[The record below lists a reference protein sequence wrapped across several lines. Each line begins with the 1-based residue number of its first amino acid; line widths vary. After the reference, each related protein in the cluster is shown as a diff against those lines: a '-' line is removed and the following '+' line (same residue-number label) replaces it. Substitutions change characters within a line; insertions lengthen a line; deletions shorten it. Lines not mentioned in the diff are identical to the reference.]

1 MDAEDLVG
9 LDRLARSLARQV
21 ARMPAPTL
29 IAVHGAPGSAKRDF
43 LRRLSTLV
51 ADPRS
56 LELAAG
62 RELYPEVIWFDAWA
76 YAKQGNVLAGL
87 VSRIARIGPGGS
99 ALSERARDVVAQ
111 INRLDFSDSHPGS
124 PGPALSDGELE
135 PVERL
140 QRGFAGL
147 VRGVRSGRSGTVCVV
162 VEGLD
167 RLRPDVRWQILD
179 GLRLM
184 IGGGAE
190 VAVLVA
196 VGGQAVEMAA
206 RYAEGDLPGASI
218 EQVLS
223 DLFDLSITIPS
234 LEVRR
239 IGSMLQRHLGTDEV
253 ILRQAFGPDAV
264 RGLAAAVAHRPLGSP
279 RLIYRLVQRVLLL
292 AEYAIESQNQREL
305 TEAQWCWVIVSE
317 RWPAFRRTMI
327 RGGKR
332 RWNGLSLAVSALA
345 SAATSAATNHDGEM
359 ASLLYSD
366 PILSEYLKLHAEG
379 FERDADRILW
389 LENLLLA
396 SGL

>member
-29 IAVHGAPGSAKRDF
+29 IALHGAPGSAKRDF

-56 LELAAG
+56 LELTPG

-76 YAKQGNVLAGL
+76 YSKQGNVLAGL
-87 VSRIARIGPGGS
+87 VSRIARHGPGGS
-99 ALSERARDVVAQ
+99 ALSDRARDVVAQ
-111 INRLDFSDSHPGS
+111 INRLDFSDGNPGS
-124 PGPALSDGELE
+124 PGPALTEGEME

-140 QRGFAGL
+140 QQGFAAL
-147 VRGVRSGRSGTVCVV
+147 LRNVRSGRSGTVCIV

-167 RLRPDVRWQILD
+167 RLRPDVRWQVLD
-179 GLRLM
+179 GIRLM
-184 IGGGAE
+184 VGADAE

-196 VGGQAVEMAA
+196 VGAQAVEMAA

-218 EQVLS
+218 DQVVN

-239 IGSMLQRHLGTDEV
+239 IGSMLQRHLGADEGV
-253 ILRQAFGPDAV
+253 LRRAFGPDAV

-292 AEYAIESQNQREL
+292 AEYALESQNQREL

-332 RWNGLSLAVSALA
+332 RWKGLSMAVTALA
-345 SAATSAATNHDGEM
+345 SAAQAAPHDSEM
-359 ASLLYSD
+359 ASLLYAD

-379 FERDADRILW
+379 FERDSEGIFW
-389 LENLLLA
+389 LENLLLS

>member
-1 MDAEDLVG
+1 
-9 LDRLARSLARQV
+9 
-21 ARMPAPTL
+21 MP
-29 IAVHGAPGSAKRDF
+29 
-43 LRRLSTLV
+43 
-51 ADPRS
+51 
-56 LELAAG
+56 G

-76 YAKQGNVLAGL
+76 YSKQGNVLAGL
-87 VSRIARIGPGGS
+87 VSRIARHGPGGT
-99 ALSERARDVVAQ
+99 ALSDRARDVVAQ
-111 INRLDFSDSHPGS
+111 INRLDFSDANPGS
-124 PGPALSDGELE
+124 PGPALTEGEVE

-140 QRGFAGL
+140 QQGFAARL
-147 VRGVRSGRSGTVCVV
+147 RNVRSGRSGTVCMV

-167 RLRPDVRWQILD
+167 RLRPDVRWQVLD
-179 GLRLM
+179 GIRLM
-184 IGGGAE
+184 IGTEAE

-196 VGGQAVEMAA
+196 VGAQATEMAA

-218 EQVLS
+218 DQVLN

-239 IGSMLQRHLGTDEV
+239 IGSMLQRHLGADEAV
-253 ILRQAFGPDAV
+253 LRRAFGPDAV

-292 AEYAIESQNQREL
+292 AEYALESQNQREL

-332 RWNGLSLAVSALA
+332 RWKGLSMAVTALA
-345 SAATSAATNHDGEM
+345 SAAPAATHDSEM
-359 ASLLYSD
+359 ASLLFAD

-379 FERDADRILW
+379 FERDSEGILW
-389 LENLLLA
+389 LENLLLS